1 MVDKKS
7 SWLLT
12 LAACAIA
19 SHAVAQQPP
28 SPHEQSVSELARQ
41 QRELARQEAALHR
54 DYARQQADFVR
65 ERAAMQRELASE
77 RSRMKALSAAE
88 NVKLQQQLGQAREQL
103 ARAVGDVAR
112 ASAQLT
118 QPAQYRVR
126 RTPFVFTGS
135 QAVLGLNIE
144 DSDFGVFVTGVTPN
158 GPAATAGVTV
168 GDTIVSINDVELA
181 RLAGTTSPTAALL
194 GQIGNVAP
202 GDDVKLR
209 ILRGGDY
216 RDVVVKAGEGSLRQP
231 FLFTGDWPMPYSSW
245 LRGVRQNSRDG
256 WAAFLGNGLWSDIEL
271 VTLTPALGEYFGVT
285 KGLLVVRAG
294 RAAELGFRDGDVIID
309 IAGREPQSPEHAL
322 RILASFEP
330 GESLQ
335 AAVMRQRKRESL
347 AIRVP
352 TASAD

>member
-1 MVDKKS
+1 MLGKKS

-12 LAACAIA
+12 LAACAVA
-19 SHAVAQQPP
+19 SQVASQQPANP
-28 SPHEQSVSELARQ
+28 QREEAMEIVRQ
-41 QRELARQEAALHR
+41 QQELVRQQEALNR
-54 DYARQQADFVR
+54 EYARQQADLVR
-65 ERAAMQRELASE
+65 EHAAVQRDLASQL
-77 RSRMKALSAAE
+77 SRVKALSAVE
-88 NVKLQQQLGQAREQL
+88 NGKLQQQMAAAREQL

-126 RTPFVFTGS
+126 KMPFVFTGG

-158 GPAATAGVTV
+158 GPAATAGVEV

-181 RLAGTTSPTAALL
+181 RLAGTRSPTAALL
-194 GQIGNVAP
+194 GQIGTVAP

-231 FLFTGDWPMPYSSW
+231 FLFTGNRPVVRLNDWH
-245 LRGVRQNSRDG
+245 
-256 WAAFLGNGLWSDIEL
+256 AFMLNGQWSDIEL
-271 VTLTPALGEYFGVT
+271 VSLTPALGEYFGVSE
-285 KGLLVVRAG
+285 GLLVIRAG
-294 RAAELGFRDGDVIID
+294 RAGELGFRDGDVIID
-309 IAGREPQSPEHAL
+309 IAGREPQSAEHAL

-335 AAVMRQRKRESL
+335 AGIMRQRQRESL

-352 TASAD
+352 TAASD

>member
-1 MVDKKS
+1 MLEKKS
-7 SWLLT
+7 SLFLV
-12 LAACAIA
+12 LAGCAIA
-19 SHAVAQQPP
+19 SQALAQRP
-28 SPHEQSVSELARQ
+28 SDIHEQALELARQ
-41 QRELARQEAALHR
+41 QQELAREQEALNR
-54 DYARQQADFVR
+54 EIRQHQADFVYEHVWR
-65 ERAAMQRELASE
+65 QRDFASQLAHVQ
-77 RSRMKALSAAE
+77 ALSAAE
-88 NVKLQQQLGQAREQL
+88 NAKLQQQMTQAREQL

-118 QPAQYRVR
+118 QPAQYRTR
-126 RTPFVFTGS
+126 GMPFVFAGG

-158 GPAATAGVTV
+158 GPAATAGVEV

-181 RLAGTTSPTAALL
+181 RLAGTRSPTAALL
-194 GQIGNVAP
+194 GQIGMVAP

-216 RDVVVKAGEGSLRQP
+216 RDVVVKAGEGSLRKP
-231 FLFTGDWPMPYSSW
+231 FVFTGDRPVVRLNSW
-245 LRGVRQNSRDG
+245 GAWMV
-256 WAAFLGNGLWSDIEL
+256 NGQWSDIEL
-271 VTLTPALGEYFGVT
+271 VSLTPALGEYFGVT
-285 KGLLVVRAG
+285 EGLLVVRAG
-294 RAAELGFRDGDVIID
+294 RASELGFRDGDVIID

-335 AAVMRQRKRESL
+335 AAIMRQRNRQSL

>member
-1 MVDKKS
+1 MLAKKS
-7 SWLLT
+7 WWLLT
-12 LAACAIA
+12 LAAGAIA
-19 SHAVAQQPP
+19 WQVVGQQRLDPEAA
-28 SPHEQSVSELARQ
+28 SDFARQQQELARQ
-41 QRELARQEAALHR
+41 QQALHR
-54 DYARQQADFVR
+54 EYARQQADLAR
-65 ERAAMQRELASE
+65 EHAAMQRELASE
-77 RSRMKALSAAE
+77 LSHAKALSAAE
-88 NVKLQQQLGQAREQL
+88 YSKMQQQLSQAREQL

-126 RTPFVFTGS
+126 RTPFVFAGG

-158 GPAATAGVTV
+158 GPAAKAGVEM

-181 RLAGTTSPTAALL
+181 RLAGTRSPSAALL
-194 GQIGNVAP
+194 SQIGTVAP
-202 GDDVKLR
+202 GEDVKLR

-231 FLFTGDWPMPYSSW
+231 FVFSGDRPV
-245 LRGVRQNSRDG
+245 VRLNSFNG
-256 WAAFLGNGLWSDIEL
+256 FLNGFMFNGQWSDIEL
-271 VTLTPALGEYFGVT
+271 VSLTPALGEYFGVDE
-285 KGLLVVRAG
+285 GLLVVRAG
-294 RAAELGFRDGDVIID
+294 RAGELGFRDGDVIID

-322 RILASFEP
+322 RILATFEP

-335 AAVMRQRKRESL
+335 ATIMRQRNRQSI

-352 TASAD
+352 AASAN

>member
-1 MVDKKS
+1 MRRFVMLDKKS
-7 SWLLT
+7 SWFLT

-19 SHAVAQQPP
+19 SQGVAQQFP
-28 SPHEQSVSELARQ
+28 SFLEQAEVARQ
-41 QRELARQEAALHR
+41 QRELARQQEALHR
-54 DYARQQADFVR
+54 DYARQQADLVR
-65 ERAAMQRELASE
+65 EHAAMQRELASE
-77 RSRMKALSAAE
+77 LARTKALSAAE

-126 RTPFVFTGS
+126 RTPFVFTGG

-158 GPAATAGVTV
+158 GPAANAGVTV
-168 GDTIVSINDVELA
+168 GDTIVSINEVELA

-231 FLFTGDWPMPYSSW
+231 FLFTGDRPV
-245 LRGVRQNSRDG
+245 VRLNPWGS
-256 WAAFLGNGLWSDIEL
+256 FLINGQWSDIE
-271 VTLTPALGEYFGVT
+271 
-285 KGLLVVRAG
+285 
-294 RAAELGFRDGDVIID
+294 
-309 IAGREPQSPEHAL
+309 
-322 RILASFEP
+322 
-330 GESLQ
+330 
-335 AAVMRQRKRESL
+335 
-347 AIRVP
+347 
-352 TASAD
+352 

>member
-1 MVDKKS
+1 MLAKKS
-7 SWLLT
+7 SWFLAV
-12 LAACAIA
+12 AACAIA
-19 SHAVAQQPP
+19 CQVVVAQQRLDP
-28 SPHEQSVSELARQ
+28 EAAAEFTRQQQELARQ
-41 QRELARQEAALHR
+41 QQALQR
-54 DYARQQADFVR
+54 DYARQQADLTR
-65 ERAAMQRELASE
+65 EHAAMQRELASE
-77 RSRMKALSAAE
+77 LARAKALSAGE
-88 NVKLQQQLGQAREQL
+88 YSKMQQQLSQAREQL

-126 RTPFVFTGS
+126 RTPFVFAGG

-158 GPAATAGVTV
+158 GPAAKAGVEM

-181 RLAGTTSPTAALL
+181 RLAGTNSPSAALL
-194 GQIGNVAP
+194 GQLGTVAP

-231 FLFTGDWPMPYSSW
+231 FVFTGDRP
-245 LRGVRQNSRDG
+245 VRLNTWG
-256 WAAFLGNGLWSDIEL
+256 AFMLNGQWSDIEL
-271 VTLTPALGEYFGVT
+271 VSLTPALGEYFGVNE
-285 KGLLVVRAG
+285 GLLVVRAG
-294 RAAELGFRDGDVIID
+294 RASELGFRDGDVIID

-335 AAVMRQRKRESL
+335 AAIMRQRQRQSL

-352 TASAD
+352 TASTN